1 MPIFADLM
9 GEKRNFTLILKRFHL
24 KDKLTLG
31 LTVIAF
37 RYLFWETLKTQ
48 LAVLFVLLLIFVS
61 QNFIEVL
68 GSAAEGSIPAGL
80 IGKLLLLNVPDM
92 ATLML
97 PISLFLGILF
107 AHGRLYAESE
117 MTVMRAVGIGPGKI
131 MMTTLVLALFW
142 TTIALFN
149 SLWLAPWSKAQVY
162 QVREEVKADPGFAL
176 LRQARFMSLDGGRVV
191 VYIEEL
197 NNDGVSSSLDRLFVA
212 QRGQTQQAPSIVVA
226 NSGRFQERDGG
237 QWLTLDQGRR
247 YSGVPGTR
255 AFDVAEFDE
264 YSAFVRAS
272 EVGEV
277 ERKEA
282 ATDTK
287 ALLHSS
293 ALLDKAELQWRLSLP
308 LSMLLLTLVVVPLA
322 VINPRQ
328 GRYAKLLPAIM
339 LYLAYFLLQSASR
352 SAMEAGSLPLYP
364 GLYSVPLGFLFL
376 VALPLNVRETA
387 WWNRTREKFKRNKAA

>member
-1 MPIFADLM
+1 M
-9 GEKRNFTLILKRFHL
+9 
-24 KDKLTLG
+24 
-31 LTVIAF
+31 IAF

-68 GSAAEGSIPAGL
+68 AGAASGTIPVGL
-80 IGKLLLLNVPDM
+80 VGKLLLLNMPDM

-131 MMTTLVLALFW
+131 MTVTLVLALLW
-142 TTIALFN
+142 TVAALAN
-149 SLWLAPWSKAQVY
+149 SLWLNPWSKAQIY
-162 QVREEVKADPGFAL
+162 QVREQVKSDSGISL
-176 LRQARFMSLDGGRVV
+176 LRQARFMNLDNGRVV
-191 VYIEEL
+191 AYIEQL
-197 NNDGVSSSLDRLFVA
+197 NPADAGSSLNRLFVV
-212 QRGQTQQAPSIVVA
+212 QRGQTNQAPSIVVA

-237 QWLTLDQGRR
+237 QWLTLDKGRR

-255 AFDVAEFDE
+255 AFDVSEFDE
-264 YSAFVRAS
+264 YSAFIRAS

-277 ERKEA
+277 ERKES
-282 ATDTK
+282 
-287 ALLHSS
+287 ALDSKTLSHSEE
-293 ALLDKAELQWRLSLP
+293 LLDKAELQWRLALP
-308 LSMLLLTLVVVPLA
+308 LSMLVLVLVVVPLA

-328 GRYAKLLPAIM
+328 GRYAKLLPAIL

-352 SAMEAGSLPLYP
+352 SAVEGGSLPIYP
-364 GLYSVPLGFLFL
+364 GLYTVPIVFLLL
-376 VALPLNVRETA
+376 VALPLNLRETA
-387 WWNRTREKFKRNKAA
+387 WWSRTREKYTRNKAA